1 MKVRNPLLLIIL
13 DNTPYNMIDI
23 LRILIDLFYVNI
35 YSDPQTNVK
44 YDYRFNSILLKHFL

>member
-1 MKVRNPLLLIIL
+1 
-13 DNTPYNMIDI
+13 MIDI

-44 YDYRFNSILLKHFL
+44 YDYRFNSILLKHFFIV